1 MALRR
6 AGTAALCPDPTGF
19 SFAIVGAMLT
29 QVIVG
34 SREAQKAI
42 AEDWTA
48 AYCRF
53 FPTGP
58 TFVPSAIDAMEPR

>member
-1 MALRR
+1 
-6 AGTAALCPDPTGF
+6 
-19 SFAIVGAMLT
+19 MLT

-48 AYCRF
+48 A
-53 FPTGP
+53 
-58 TFVPSAIDAMEPR
+58 FVKFVGEPR

>member
-1 MALRR
+1 
-6 AGTAALCPDPTGF
+6 
-19 SFAIVGAMLT
+19 MLT
-29 QVIVG
+29 QLIVG

-48 AYCRF
+48 AYSRF

-58 TFVPSAIDAMEPR
+58 TLDRSAIDAMEPR